1 MMQLNPLKPLLIMT
15 GAVSISLLLFLYLV
29 RRYFRSR
36 ILQLPFTQNLLRTPG
51 QSILTELN
59 HLTQEL
65 LIYFVFLI
73 FTSIYTYAAYISYLY
88 FAKKPFNI
96 EELALFSLFPF
107 ILILLS
113 LFKMSKYKAQRKLLR
128 LGYDG
133 EIAVGHDLSQLYRD
147 GYLVYHDFPADNFNI
162 DHIVIGSKGIFAVQ
176 TKVPSKPTTKNRLQD
191 ATVEYNG
198 RVLQFPKGRDSDTI
212 EQTNRQ
218 ADWLA
223 TWLSDAVGEPVV
235 VRGIVALPGWYV
247 KRTSADGI
255 PVVNP
260 KQFAS
265 LFEYIQP
272 RMLSEE
278 TARRVIDQIE
288 KKCRE
293 DVTVAVEYEFE
304 GE

>member
-1 MMQLNPLKPLLIMT
+1 M
-15 GAVSISLLLFLYLV
+15 VFL
-29 RRYFRSR
+29 
-36 ILQLPFTQNLLRTPG
+36 
-51 QSILTELN
+51 
-59 HLTQEL
+59 
-65 LIYFVFLI
+65 VFLI
-73 FTSIYTYAAYISYLY
+73 FTPTYAYAAYISYL
-88 FAKKPFNI
+88 FFGKKPFNI
-96 EELALFSLFPF
+96 TEMAIFALFPIILILFSLY
-107 ILILLS
+107 
-113 LFKMSKYKAQRKLLR
+113 KMSKYLGLRRRLR

-133 EIAVGHDLSQLYRD
+133 EVAVGQNLTQLYKE

-162 DHIVIGSKGIFAVQ
+162 DHIVIGSKGVFAIE
-176 TKVPSKPTTKNRLQD
+176 TKARSKPTSKNRLED

-223 TWLSDAVGEPVV
+223 TWLSNAVGEPVV

-247 KRTSADGI
+247 KRTSAEGI

-272 RMLSEE
+272 RFLSEE
-278 TARRVIDQIE
+278 TIKRVVHQIE
-288 KKCRE
+288 QKCR
-293 DVTVAVEYEFE
+293 DVEPVSTIYESE
-304 GE
+304 QE

>member
-1 MMQLNPLKPLLIMT
+1 MIQLNHLKSLLIMT
-15 GAVSISLLLFLYLV
+15 GAISISLLLFLYLV
-29 RRYFRSR
+29 RKYFRSR
-36 ILQLPFTQNLLRTPG
+36 NLQLPIAQNLLRTPG

-59 HLTQEL
+59 HLNQEL

-73 FTSIYTYAAYISYLY
+73 FTSIYTYAVYLSYLY
-88 FAKKPFNI
+88 FAKKPFNFN
-96 EELALFSLFPF
+96 ELALFSLFPF
-107 ILILLS
+107 FLILFS
-113 LFKMSKYKAQRKLLR
+113 LFKMSKYKAQRKRLR

-133 EIAVGHDLSQLYRD
+133 EVAVGHDLSQLYRD
-147 GYLVYHDFPADNFNI
+147 GYLVYHDFPADSFNI
-162 DHIVIGSKGIFAVQ
+162 DHIVIGSKGIFAVH
-176 TKVPSKPTTKNRLQD
+176 TKVPSKPTTKNRLED

-198 RVLQFPKGRDSDTI
+198 RVLQFPKGRDLDTI

-288 KKCRE
+288 KKCME
-293 DVTVAVEYEFE
+293 DVPVAVEYEFE

>member
-1 MMQLNPLKPLLIMT
+1 MLQLNPLKPLLILT
-15 GAVSISLLLFLYLV
+15 GAIFVSLLFFLFLV
-29 RRYFRSR
+29 RKYYQSKNLR
-36 ILQLPFTQNLLRTPG
+36 LPFTQNLLRAPG
-51 QSILTELN
+51 QSILNKIN
-59 HLTQEL
+59 HLNQEL
-65 LIYFVFLI
+65 MVFLVFLI
-73 FTSIYTYAAYISYLY
+73 FTPTYAYAAYISYL
-88 FAKKPFNI
+88 FFGKKPFNI
-96 EELALFSLFPF
+96 TEMAIFALFPIILILFSLY
-107 ILILLS
+107 
-113 LFKMSKYKAQRKLLR
+113 KMSKYLGLRRRLR

-133 EIAVGHDLSQLYRD
+133 EVAVGQNLTQLYKE

-162 DHIVIGSKGIFAVQ
+162 DHIVIGSKGVFAIE
-176 TKVPSKPTTKNRLQD
+176 TKARSKPTSKNRLED

-223 TWLSDAVGEPVV
+223 TWLSNAVGEPVV

-247 KRTSADGI
+247 KRTSAEGI

-272 RMLSEE
+272 RFLSEE
-278 TARRVIDQIE
+278 TIKRVVHQIE
-288 KKCRE
+288 QKCR
-293 DVTVAVEYEFE
+293 DVEPVSTIYESE
-304 GE
+304 QE